1 MADGTTTVVAIRN
14 VTDCRSGS
22 CNLLLKSCAR
32 QRWRILAKAIQLQ
45 KRKMLTSNND
55 NKQYHET
62 SAPKSQQVFNGGS
75 DSPPAPPVILPA
87 IRPAIDVMRIREDM
101 NVLSSSVRRFGG
113 FNLIVCIPL
122 EGNRDT
128 DSGECKT
135 SAESFEKI
143 VHRLCGRPENWFA
156 YELRMNEHLFTLN
169 VHHIEMV
176 SVSELMGFNNTGNI
190 CVWPSEE
197 ALSTYVLENKE
208 SFEGKSVLELG
219 GGMTCLAGLY
229 IAKYCRPQLVHLTD
243 GNVKSVNNVQMI
255 VRMNELG
262 TESFLRT
269 SVLKWETE
277 LSEDSSLKYDFVMC
291 ADCIFFDETRES
303 LIEAIDCRLHRNG
316 QALVM
321 APRRG
326 NTFQKFV
333 NGCQRRG
340 FLVQIVVQY
349 SLAIWKRFLELKA
362 AEGPDYDE
370 DIHYPVLIVLTRH
383 VENA

>member
-1 MADGTTTVVAIRN
+1 MADGITAVVSTRRGGN
-14 VTDCRSGS
+14 
-22 CNLLLKSCAR
+22 CNLLLKPCAR

-45 KRKMLTSNND
+45 KRRILSNND
-55 NKQYHET
+55 ENNHQE
-62 SAPKSQQVFNGGS
+62 SAPTSIQVFNGGTA
-75 DSPPAPPVILPA
+75 SPPALPA
-87 IRPAIDVMRIREDM
+87 ILSAIHPSIDVMRIGEDM
-101 NVLSSSVRRFGG
+101 TVLSSSVRRFGG
-113 FNLIVCIPL
+113 FNLIECIPL
-122 EGNRDT
+122 GGESG
-128 DSGECKT
+128 DSKT
-135 SAESFEKI
+135 KAEPF
-143 VHRLCGRPENWFA
+143 PDNWFS
-156 YELRMNEHLFTLN
+156 YETRMNDDVFTLN

-229 IAKYCRPQLVHLTD
+229 IAKYCRPYLVHLTD
-243 GNVKSVNNVQMI
+243 GNVKSVNNVQKI
-255 VRMNELG
+255 VRMNDMG
-262 TESFLRT
+262 TASFLRT
-269 SVLKWETE
+269 SVLKWETA
-277 LSEDSSLKYDFVMC
+277 LPEDGRKYDFVMC
-291 ADCIFFDETRES
+291 ADCLFFDETRES
-303 LIEAIDCRLHRNG
+303 LIEAIDCRLESDG

-340 FLVQIVVQY
+340 FGVQVVVQY
-349 SLAIWKRFLELKA
+349 SLAIWKRFLELKT

-370 DIHYPVLIVLTRH
+370 DIHYPVLIVLTRRM
-383 VENA
+383 EEA